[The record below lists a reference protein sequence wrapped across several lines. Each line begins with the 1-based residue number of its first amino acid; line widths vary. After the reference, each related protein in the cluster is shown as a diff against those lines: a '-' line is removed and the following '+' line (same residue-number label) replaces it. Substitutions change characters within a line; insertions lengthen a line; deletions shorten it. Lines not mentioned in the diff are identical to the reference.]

1 MKHEPSNTKT
11 DIHTGKGSAAA
22 SAAAAPAAPS
32 FETMEVQNSKAQW
45 HAETIFRD
53 AVAQGLDAEEC
64 RQRAAK
70 AFMEH
75 FSSQEHA
82 DTAYAK
88 NGWIK
93 DPRDGKWKHPSQQR
107 IERPAQ
113 SSSSANASVD
123 LTGADG
129 DTQTPDGSG
138 GTEDAA
144 PQLQIQVASAT
155 TDMTVSTVST
165 EATLAAATSAVTDV
179 TDTETHTAATSADT
193 RAPAPPAPP
202 HSTDA
207 HTEAPSATSAMEAA
221 SEPQTAVTAV
231 GKATTDGA
239 PAAPAIAPEANA
251 QGTREQ
257 TATTDT
263 DDAPTAATSADT
275 HAPPHST
282 DAHTEAPPA
291 TPAMETAAEPQT
303 AVREATA
310 DDAPAASTTA
320 LGADS
325 DAQGTM
331 EHMATTDDVP
341 TVETL
346 LSRITEDVHDMEEK
360 VFDVLKLIE
369 ADPKFAAFWQTQEEL
384 YDGEA
389 FGNPEGD
396 PLEEIK
402 EWCRFYV
409 QSSDLSSLQAW
420 WSFATGSTAPI
431 AAVPQTNEHNVED
444 AVAVAQ
450 QGTPTCLGAE
460 ACQAADGTLEHASEA
475 TELPPTTSAG
485 TLAGAPSPISHQA
498 TSHDHAK
505 PESHEMPGDPMEA
518 SSAQAVLGRLA
529 VAPVSHPTDLSGTAG
544 DSPAMETAAEP
555 QTAVREATTDESPV
569 AESAAMGSPDQQTQ
583 QTQLKHLFAW
593 AEPAIKLALR
603 IAAVNAGDMRTAVMA
618 LSISTSFTGI
628 DTPATALLMLVCGLS
643 SLCGGHIPNPRYLFA
658 IENDDECRQEHTMA
672 FGNIKGLYTFIY
684 IRHLSIY
691 LSIIGL
697 NTGDSPTSSSSGMPF
712 WRHNAIRQTVISTGS
727 RHISGRAETSR
738 LITSS
743 LPFSAPPPP
752 PHTLPCPPKEML
764 KQ

>member
-1 MKHEPSNTKT
+1 MAKTNIDILIRSPGRPLLPPTPPPTHLETAASNRPCAKDEMKHEPSNTKT

-113 SSSSANASVD
+113 SSSSDNASVD

-155 TDMTVSTVST
+155 TDMMVSTVST

-193 RAPAPPAPP
+193 HAPAPPAPP

-221 SEPQTAVTAV
+221 SEPQTAVRE
-231 GKATTDGA
+231 ATTDDV
-239 PAAPAIAPEANA
+239 PAASTTALEADSDA
-251 QGTREQ
+251 QGTMEQ
-257 TATTDT
+257 MATTDT
-263 DDAPTAATSADT
+263 DDVPTAATSADT

-282 DAHTEAPPA
+282 DAHTEAPSA
-291 TPAMETAAEPQT
+291 TSAMETAAEPQT
-303 AVREATA
+303 AVREATT
-310 DDAPAASTTA
+310 DDVPAASTTA
-320 LGADS
+320 LEA
-325 DAQGTM
+325 DAQGTR
-331 EHMATTDDVP
+331 EQMATTDYVP

-460 ACQAADGTLEHASEA
+460 ACQATDGTLEHASEA
-475 TELPPTTSAG
+475 TEV
-485 TLAGAPSPISHQA
+485 PS
-498 TSHDHAK
+498 
-505 PESHEMPGDPMEA
+505 
-518 SSAQAVLGRLA
+518 
-529 VAPVSHPTDLSGTAG
+529 
-544 DSPAMETAAEP
+544 
-555 QTAVREATTDESPV
+555 ESPV

-593 AEPAIKLALR
+593 AEPAIKLALT
-603 IAAVNAGDMRTAVMA
+603 IAAVNSGDMRTAVMA

-628 DTPATALLMLVCGLS
+628 DTPATALLMLVSGLY

-658 IENDDECRQEHTMA
+658 IEKDDECRQEHTMA
-672 FGNIKGLYTFIY
+672 FGNIKGLYTFIPLY
-684 IRHLSIY
+684 I
-691 LSIIGL
+691 
-697 NTGDSPTSSSSGMPF
+697 
-712 WRHNAIRQTVISTGS
+712 
-727 RHISGRAETSR
+727 
-738 LITSS
+738 
-743 LPFSAPPPP
+743 
-752 PHTLPCPPKEML
+752 
-764 KQ
+764 

>member
-32 FETMEVQNSKAQW
+32 FETMEVENSKAQW

-64 RQRAAK
+64 RQSSAK

-82 DTAYAK
+82 DTAFAK

-113 SSSSANASVD
+113 SSFSDNASVD

-155 TDMTVSTVST
+155 TDMMVSTVST

-193 RAPAPPAPP
+193 HAPAPPAPP

-221 SEPQTAVTAV
+221 SEPQTAVTV
-231 GKATTDGA
+231 VRGATTDTTDGV
-239 PAAPAIAPEANA
+239 PAASAIALEANA
-251 QGTREQ
+251 QGTRKQ
-257 TATTDT
+257 MATTDT
-263 DDAPTAATSADT
+263 DDVPTAANSADT

-282 DAHTEAPPA
+282 DAHTEAPSA
-291 TPAMETAAEPQT
+291 TSAMETAAEPQT
-303 AVREATA
+303 AVREATT
-310 DDAPAASTTA
+310 DDVPAASTTA
-320 LGADS
+320 LEADS

-331 EHMATTDDVP
+331 EQMATTDDVP

-346 LSRITEDVHDMEEK
+346 LSRITEYVHDREEK

-369 ADPKFAAFWQTQEEL
+369 ADPKFAAFWQTQEKL

-409 QSSDLSSLQAW
+409 QSSDLSSFQAW

-450 QGTPTCLGAE
+450 QGTPTCLSAE
-460 ACQAADGTLEHASEA
+460 ACQAGDGTLEHASEA
-475 TELPPTTSAG
+475 TDV
-485 TLAGAPSPISHQA
+485 PS
-498 TSHDHAK
+498 
-505 PESHEMPGDPMEA
+505 
-518 SSAQAVLGRLA
+518 
-529 VAPVSHPTDLSGTAG
+529 
-544 DSPAMETAAEP
+544 EP
-555 QTAVREATTDESPV
+555 PV
-569 AESAAMGSPDQQTQ
+569 AESAAMGSPDQ

-593 AEPAIKLALR
+593 AEPAIKLALT
-603 IAAVNAGDMRTAVMA
+603 IAAVNSGDMRTAVMA

-628 DTPATALLMLVCGLS
+628 DTPATALLMLVSGLY
-643 SLCGGHIPNPRYLFA
+643 SLCGVHIPNPRYLFA
-658 IENDDECRQEHTMA
+658 IEKNDECRQEHTMA
-672 FGNIKGLYTFIY
+672 FGNIRQFLVCFQVRGAPGEGQVHTPSPHPLY
-684 IRHLSIY
+684 
-691 LSIIGL
+691 
-697 NTGDSPTSSSSGMPF
+697 
-712 WRHNAIRQTVISTGS
+712 
-727 RHISGRAETSR
+727 
-738 LITSS
+738 
-743 LPFSAPPPP
+743 
-752 PHTLPCPPKEML
+752 PPKDPQNLWKTLIKPFL
-764 KQ
+764 KAP

>member
-32 FETMEVQNSKAQW
+32 FETMEVENSKAQW

-64 RQRAAK
+64 RQSSAK

-82 DTAYAK
+82 DTAFAK

-113 SSSSANASVD
+113 SSFSDNASVD

-155 TDMTVSTVST
+155 TDMMVSTVST

-193 RAPAPPAPP
+193 HAPAPPAPP

-207 HTEAPSATSAMEAA
+207 HTEDTEAPSATS
-221 SEPQTAVTAV
+221 
-231 GKATTDGA
+231 
-239 PAAPAIAPEANA
+239 
-251 QGTREQ
+251 
-257 TATTDT
+257 
-263 DDAPTAATSADT
+263 
-275 HAPPHST
+275 
-282 DAHTEAPPA
+282 
-291 TPAMETAAEPQT
+291 AMETAAEPQT
-303 AVREATA
+303 AVREATT
-310 DDAPAASTTA
+310 DDVPAASTTA
-320 LGADS
+320 LEA
-325 DAQGTM
+325 DAQGTR
-331 EHMATTDDVP
+331 EQMATTDDVP

-346 LSRITEDVHDMEEK
+346 LSRITEYVHDREEK

-369 ADPKFAAFWQTQEEL
+369 ADPKFAAFWQTQEKL

-409 QSSDLSSLQAW
+409 QSSDLSSFQAW

-450 QGTPTCLGAE
+450 QGTPTCLSAE
-460 ACQAADGTLEHASEA
+460 ACQAGDGTLEHASEA
-475 TELPPTTSAG
+475 TDV
-485 TLAGAPSPISHQA
+485 PS
-498 TSHDHAK
+498 
-505 PESHEMPGDPMEA
+505 
-518 SSAQAVLGRLA
+518 
-529 VAPVSHPTDLSGTAG
+529 
-544 DSPAMETAAEP
+544 EP
-555 QTAVREATTDESPV
+555 PV
-569 AESAAMGSPDQQTQ
+569 AESAAMGSPDQ

-593 AEPAIKLALR
+593 AEPAIKLALT
-603 IAAVNAGDMRTAVMA
+603 IAAVNSGDMRTAVMA

-628 DTPATALLMLVCGLS
+628 DTPATALLMLVSGLY
-643 SLCGGHIPNPRYLFA
+643 SLCGVHIPNPRYLFA
-658 IENDDECRQEHTMA
+658 IEKNDECRQEHTMA
-672 FGNIKGLYTFIY
+672 FGNIRQFLVCFQVRGAPGEGQVHTPSPHPLY
-684 IRHLSIY
+684 
-691 LSIIGL
+691 
-697 NTGDSPTSSSSGMPF
+697 
-712 WRHNAIRQTVISTGS
+712 
-727 RHISGRAETSR
+727 
-738 LITSS
+738 
-743 LPFSAPPPP
+743 
-752 PHTLPCPPKEML
+752 PPKDPQNLWKTLIKPFL
-764 KQ
+764 KAP

>member
-32 FETMEVQNSKAQW
+32 FETMEVENSKAQW

-64 RQRAAK
+64 RQSSAK

-82 DTAYAK
+82 DTAFAK

-113 SSSSANASVD
+113 SSFSDNASVD

-155 TDMTVSTVST
+155 TDMMVSTVST

-193 RAPAPPAPP
+193 HAPAPPAPP

-221 SEPQTAVTAV
+221 SEPQTAVTV
-231 GKATTDGA
+231 VRGATTDTTDGV
-239 PAAPAIAPEANA
+239 PAASAIALEANA
-251 QGTREQ
+251 QGTRKQ
-257 TATTDT
+257 MATTDT
-263 DDAPTAATSADT
+263 DDVPTAANSADT

-282 DAHTEAPPA
+282 DAHTEDTEAPSA
-291 TPAMETAAEPQT
+291 TSAMETAAEPQT
-303 AVREATA
+303 AVREATT
-310 DDAPAASTTA
+310 DDVPAASTTA
-320 LGADS
+320 LEA
-325 DAQGTM
+325 DAQGTR
-331 EHMATTDDVP
+331 EQMATTDDVP

-346 LSRITEDVHDMEEK
+346 LSRITEYVHDREEK

-369 ADPKFAAFWQTQEEL
+369 ADPKFAAFWQTQEKL

-409 QSSDLSSLQAW
+409 QSSDLSSFQAW

-450 QGTPTCLGAE
+450 QGTPTCLSAE
-460 ACQAADGTLEHASEA
+460 ACQAGDGTLEHASEA
-475 TELPPTTSAG
+475 TDV
-485 TLAGAPSPISHQA
+485 PS
-498 TSHDHAK
+498 
-505 PESHEMPGDPMEA
+505 
-518 SSAQAVLGRLA
+518 
-529 VAPVSHPTDLSGTAG
+529 
-544 DSPAMETAAEP
+544 EP
-555 QTAVREATTDESPV
+555 PV
-569 AESAAMGSPDQQTQ
+569 AESAAMGSPDQ

-593 AEPAIKLALR
+593 AEPAIKLALT
-603 IAAVNAGDMRTAVMA
+603 IAAVNSGDMRTAVMA

-628 DTPATALLMLVCGLS
+628 DTPATALLMLVSGLY
-643 SLCGGHIPNPRYLFA
+643 SLCGVHIPNPRYLFA
-658 IENDDECRQEHTMA
+658 IEKNDECRQEHTMA
-672 FGNIKGLYTFIY
+672 FGNIRQFLVCFQVRGAPGEGQVHTPSPHPLY
-684 IRHLSIY
+684 
-691 LSIIGL
+691 
-697 NTGDSPTSSSSGMPF
+697 
-712 WRHNAIRQTVISTGS
+712 
-727 RHISGRAETSR
+727 
-738 LITSS
+738 
-743 LPFSAPPPP
+743 
-752 PHTLPCPPKEML
+752 PPKDPQNLWKTLIKPFL
-764 KQ
+764 KAP

>member
-32 FETMEVQNSKAQW
+32 FETMEVENSKAQW

-64 RQRAAK
+64 RQSSAK

-82 DTAYAK
+82 DTAFAK

-113 SSSSANASVD
+113 SSFSDNASVD

-155 TDMTVSTVST
+155 TDMMVSTVST

-193 RAPAPPAPP
+193 HAPAPPAPP

-221 SEPQTAVTAV
+221 SEPQTAVTV
-231 GKATTDGA
+231 VRGATTDTTDGV
-239 PAAPAIAPEANA
+239 PAASAIALEANA
-251 QGTREQ
+251 QGTRKQ
-257 TATTDT
+257 MATTDT
-263 DDAPTAATSADT
+263 DDVPTAANSADT

-282 DAHTEAPPA
+282 DAHTEAPSA
-291 TPAMETAAEPQT
+291 TSAMETAAEPQT
-303 AVREATA
+303 AVREATT
-310 DDAPAASTTA
+310 DDVPAASTTA
-320 LGADS
+320 LEA
-325 DAQGTM
+325 DAQGTR
-331 EHMATTDDVP
+331 EQMATTDDVP

-346 LSRITEDVHDMEEK
+346 LSRITEYVHDREEK

-369 ADPKFAAFWQTQEEL
+369 ADPKFAAFWQTQEKL

-409 QSSDLSSLQAW
+409 QSSDLSSFQAW

-450 QGTPTCLGAE
+450 QGTPTCLSAE
-460 ACQAADGTLEHASEA
+460 ACQAGDGTLEHASEA
-475 TELPPTTSAG
+475 TDV
-485 TLAGAPSPISHQA
+485 PS
-498 TSHDHAK
+498 
-505 PESHEMPGDPMEA
+505 
-518 SSAQAVLGRLA
+518 
-529 VAPVSHPTDLSGTAG
+529 
-544 DSPAMETAAEP
+544 EP
-555 QTAVREATTDESPV
+555 PV
-569 AESAAMGSPDQQTQ
+569 AESAAMGSPDQ

-593 AEPAIKLALR
+593 AEPAIKLALT
-603 IAAVNAGDMRTAVMA
+603 IAAVNSGDMRTAVMA

-628 DTPATALLMLVCGLS
+628 DTPATALLMLVSGLY
-643 SLCGGHIPNPRYLFA
+643 SLCGVHIPNPRYLFA
-658 IENDDECRQEHTMA
+658 IEKNDECRQEHTMA
-672 FGNIKGLYTFIY
+672 FGNIRQFLVCFQVRGAPGEGQVHTPSPHPLY
-684 IRHLSIY
+684 
-691 LSIIGL
+691 
-697 NTGDSPTSSSSGMPF
+697 
-712 WRHNAIRQTVISTGS
+712 
-727 RHISGRAETSR
+727 
-738 LITSS
+738 
-743 LPFSAPPPP
+743 
-752 PHTLPCPPKEML
+752 PPKDPQNL
-764 KQ
+764 WKTLINHS

>member
-32 FETMEVQNSKAQW
+32 FETMEVENSKAQW

-64 RQRAAK
+64 RQSSAK

-82 DTAYAK
+82 DTAFAK

-113 SSSSANASVD
+113 SSFSDNASVD

-155 TDMTVSTVST
+155 TDMMVSTVST

-193 RAPAPPAPP
+193 HAPAPPAPP

-221 SEPQTAVTAV
+221 SEPQTAVTV
-231 GKATTDGA
+231 VRGATTDTTDGV
-239 PAAPAIAPEANA
+239 PAASAIALEANA
-251 QGTREQ
+251 QGTRKQ
-257 TATTDT
+257 MATTDT
-263 DDAPTAATSADT
+263 DDVPTAANSADTHAPPHSTDAHTEAPSATSAMETAAEPQTAVREATTDDVPAASTTALEADSDAQGTMEQMATTDTDDVPTAATSADT

-282 DAHTEAPPA
+282 DAHTEDTEAPSA
-291 TPAMETAAEPQT
+291 TSAMETTAEPQT
-303 AVREATA
+303 AVREATT
-310 DDAPAASTTA
+310 DDVPAASTTA
-320 LGADS
+320 LEA
-325 DAQGTM
+325 DAQGTR
-331 EHMATTDDVP
+331 EQMATTDDVP

-346 LSRITEDVHDMEEK
+346 LSRITEYVHDREEK

-369 ADPKFAAFWQTQEEL
+369 ADPKFAAFWQTQEKL

-389 FGNPEGD
+389 FGNPPGD
-396 PLEEIK
+396 PLEEIQ

-409 QSSDLSSLQAW
+409 QSSDLSSFQAW

-450 QGTPTCLGAE
+450 QGTPTCLSAE
-460 ACQAADGTLEHASEA
+460 ACQAGDGTLEHASEA
-475 TELPPTTSAG
+475 TDV
-485 TLAGAPSPISHQA
+485 PS
-498 TSHDHAK
+498 
-505 PESHEMPGDPMEA
+505 
-518 SSAQAVLGRLA
+518 
-529 VAPVSHPTDLSGTAG
+529 
-544 DSPAMETAAEP
+544 EP
-555 QTAVREATTDESPV
+555 PV
-569 AESAAMGSPDQQTQ
+569 AESAAMGSPDQ

-593 AEPAIKLALR
+593 AEPAIKLALT
-603 IAAVNAGDMRTAVMA
+603 IAAVNSGDMRTAVMA

-628 DTPATALLMLVCGLS
+628 DTPATALLMLVSGLY
-643 SLCGGHIPNPRYLFA
+643 SLCGVHIPNPRYLFA
-658 IENDDECRQEHTMA
+658 IEKNDECRQEHTMA
-672 FGNIKGLYTFIY
+672 FGNIRQFLVCFQVRGAPGEGQVHTPSPHPLY
-684 IRHLSIY
+684 
-691 LSIIGL
+691 
-697 NTGDSPTSSSSGMPF
+697 
-712 WRHNAIRQTVISTGS
+712 
-727 RHISGRAETSR
+727 
-738 LITSS
+738 
-743 LPFSAPPPP
+743 
-752 PHTLPCPPKEML
+752 PPKDPQNLWKTLIKPFL
-764 KQ
+764 KAP

>member
-138 GTEDAA
+138 GTDGAPAA
-144 PQLQIQVASAT
+144 PA
-155 TDMTVSTVST
+155 
-165 EATLAAATSAVTDV
+165 
-179 TDTETHTAATSADT
+179 
-193 RAPAPPAPP
+193 
-202 HSTDA
+202 
-207 HTEAPSATSAMEAA
+207 
-221 SEPQTAVTAV
+221 
-231 GKATTDGA
+231 DGA

-346 LSRITEDVHDMEEK
+346 LSRITEDVHDMGEK

-555 QTAVREATTDESPV
+555 QTAVIEATTDESPV

-658 IENDDECRQEHTMA
+658 IEKDDECRQEHTMA

-752 PHTLPCPPKEML
+752 PHTLPCPPKEMP

>member
-32 FETMEVQNSKAQW
+32 FETMEVENSKAQW

-64 RQRAAK
+64 RQSSAK

-82 DTAYAK
+82 DTAFAK

-113 SSSSANASVD
+113 SSFSDNASVD

-155 TDMTVSTVST
+155 TDMMVSTVST

-193 RAPAPPAPP
+193 HAPAPPAPP

-221 SEPQTAVTAV
+221 SEPQTAVTV
-231 GKATTDGA
+231 VRGATTDTTDGV
-239 PAAPAIAPEANA
+239 PAASAIALEANA
-251 QGTREQ
+251 QGTRKQ
-257 TATTDT
+257 MATTDT
-263 DDAPTAATSADT
+263 DDVPTAANSADT

-282 DAHTEAPPA
+282 DAHTEAPSA
-291 TPAMETAAEPQT
+291 TSAMETAAEPQT
-303 AVREATA
+303 AVREATT
-310 DDAPAASTTA
+310 DDVPAASTTA
-320 LGADS
+320 LEA
-325 DAQGTM
+325 DAQGTR
-331 EHMATTDDVP
+331 EQMATTDDVP

-346 LSRITEDVHDMEEK
+346 LSRITEYVHDREEK

-369 ADPKFAAFWQTQEEL
+369 ADPKFAAFWQTQEKL

-409 QSSDLSSLQAW
+409 QSSDLSSFQAW

-450 QGTPTCLGAE
+450 QGTPTCLSAE
-460 ACQAADGTLEHASEA
+460 ACQAGDGTLEHASEA
-475 TELPPTTSAG
+475 TDV
-485 TLAGAPSPISHQA
+485 PS
-498 TSHDHAK
+498 
-505 PESHEMPGDPMEA
+505 
-518 SSAQAVLGRLA
+518 
-529 VAPVSHPTDLSGTAG
+529 
-544 DSPAMETAAEP
+544 EP
-555 QTAVREATTDESPV
+555 PV
-569 AESAAMGSPDQQTQ
+569 AESAAMGSPDQ

-593 AEPAIKLALR
+593 AEPAIKLALT
-603 IAAVNAGDMRTAVMA
+603 IAAVNSGDMRTAVMA

-628 DTPATALLMLVCGLS
+628 DTPATALLMLVSGLY
-643 SLCGGHIPNPRYLFA
+643 SLCGVHIPNPRYLFA
-658 IENDDECRQEHTMA
+658 IEKNDECRQEHTMA
-672 FGNIKGLYTFIY
+672 FGNIRQFLVCFQVRGAPGEGQVHTPSPHPLY
-684 IRHLSIY
+684 
-691 LSIIGL
+691 
-697 NTGDSPTSSSSGMPF
+697 
-712 WRHNAIRQTVISTGS
+712 
-727 RHISGRAETSR
+727 
-738 LITSS
+738 
-743 LPFSAPPPP
+743 
-752 PHTLPCPPKEML
+752 PPKDPQNLWKTLIKPFL
-764 KQ
+764 KAP